1 MFSIKYKKLRNGAK
15 IILARNKSLQSI
27 VVSASFNVGIK
38 NESNKIYGISHF
50 TEHLICQNKTLNQ
63 KLDIFG
69 ALVIGSTYK
78 ETTNYLLQIPKSN
91 FEDAFDVFINSL
103 LNLNIKDSD
112 VKKEKK
118 IILEEINIYQ
128 NDDIAVAEDVL
139 EKLMFPSS
147 YMGRNLFGTVYSVK
161 KLTKKDIEVY
171 HQKYYNPNNLVVCLS
186 GDIDLETENKIIK
199 VVQEWQNKTEL
210 LEKFIKNIGTCPDK
224 QKKHLVV
231 KKNKSKQIETVICY
245 KGFDVFNKK
254 KYALMLLSA
263 ILCRGYNSR
272 LFKKISEEKGLAYY
286 LNSFCV
292 EYLKGGYLEI
302 RFTAQKDNLREIL
315 EIIGNEIKNILVS
328 GINKKELVR
337 AKTIFI
343 HETSLNLEDP
353 VILSE
358 YLAGETCLIGKIP
371 DKKEKLFSNIKK
383 ITTKDILETA
393 SQVLSKENLYLFII
407 GDAPTK
413 KGLYLKYLL

>member
-161 KLTKKDIEVY
+161 KLTKKDIEAY

-199 VVQEWQNKTEL
+199 VIQEQ
-210 LEKFIKNIGTCPDK
+210 
-224 QKKHLVV
+224 
-231 KKNKSKQIETVICY
+231 
-245 KGFDVFNKK
+245 
-254 KYALMLLSA
+254 
-263 ILCRGYNSR
+263 
-272 LFKKISEEKGLAYY
+272 
-286 LNSFCV
+286 
-292 EYLKGGYLEI
+292 
-302 RFTAQKDNLREIL
+302 
-315 EIIGNEIKNILVS
+315 
-328 GINKKELVR
+328 
-337 AKTIFI
+337 
-343 HETSLNLEDP
+343 
-353 VILSE
+353 
-358 YLAGETCLIGKIP
+358 
-371 DKKEKLFSNIKK
+371 
-383 ITTKDILETA
+383 
-393 SQVLSKENLYLFII
+393 
-407 GDAPTK
+407 
-413 KGLYLKYLL
+413 